1 MFEPFMEL
9 IHEAAI
15 KRSVETI
22 PESLAMMISTLLA
35 ENRRLSD
42 DLSRYKEKTQG
53 LKEQLKQKD
62 ETQYRLIDERNTLQ
76 RELRELQ
83 EKRQKRRKRK

>member
-9 IHEAAI
+9 IHEAAVR
-15 KRSVETI
+15 RSAETI
-22 PESLAMMISTLLA
+22 PEALAMMVSTLLA

-42 DLSRYKEKTQG
+42 DLSRYKEKVEG
-53 LKEQLKQKD
+53 MREQLKQKD
-62 ETQYRLIDERNTLQ
+62 EVQYRLIDERNAVQ
-76 RELRELQ
+76 KELRELQ